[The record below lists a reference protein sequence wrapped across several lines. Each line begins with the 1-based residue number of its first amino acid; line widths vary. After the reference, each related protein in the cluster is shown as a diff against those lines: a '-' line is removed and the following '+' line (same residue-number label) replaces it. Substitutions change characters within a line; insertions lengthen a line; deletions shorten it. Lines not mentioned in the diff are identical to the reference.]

1 MERLEP
7 TAITHEKKGTW
18 SEPNLYE
25 DMFQPLIFPG
35 VFPLKNSPK
44 NQVHLRQLEASQRLY
59 HSVGHLAG
67 GAFIHQVKRWEF
79 RFFLG
84 GGAKSARCYFLEVQK
99 ALMLW
104 RCFFPSRERSH
115 IPPNGKKGSIIDS
128 KHALILW
135 GGYVIVPQE
144 AIYQRSCNKWVIV
157 VW

>member
-79 RFFLG
+79 RFFFG
-84 GGAKSARCYFLEVQK
+84 GRCKKCKMLFFRGAKSPDVMEV
-99 ALMLW
+99 
-104 RCFFPSRERSH
+104 FFSLQGTITYPTKREKGFNHRLKTCLDSLGGICDRS
-115 IPPNGKKGSIIDS
+115 
-128 KHALILW
+128 A
-135 GGYVIVPQE
+135 GGYIPK
-144 AIYQRSCNKWVIV
+144 IM
-157 VW
+157 